1 MSQPNEDPDEGEYE
15 DDEEEEEELV
25 SRITR
30 DEKPEPVVARATPAR
45 RGARRK
51 RIDAG
56 VARPKSH
63 ESIWNNLEADLRWGE
78 ILEALRNGGKTGFAG
93 GQDAYEVQITLRDL
107 ASPEASKVVTFEGA
121 SVMGDP
127 NMSPAEMFS
136 KKVEDI
142 HMNRGAQGPGK
153 YRVDFCWKHNS
164 HPIARGVMNVDAPA
178 RIIAMRNM
186 QMREKEGSEAFP
198 PMMPQQPGMQPGMGR
213 PMGPVYQ
220 PNPYPPYPPYPY
232 AYPPGYGQPLSQE
245 SSEVAQLRAD
255 LARARETEARMQG
268 TLDEILRAQKEGR
281 APNLPAQPVT
291 TQTAIGVGAPPAMDV
306 ESVVERVLTRIL
318 PVLGIGKPAAQ
329 PQATAEDQLMK
340 VMKEGMNTIVTK
352 TMQQVM
358 GGMQKS
364 ITGLGDPI
372 DDEPEPAPAE
382 IVPPVDPKDSLPFVP
397 VQLEAK
403 WPDGSPV
410 GYAADKET
418 GKIDWTGVA
427 FGNPYMAVK
436 LMEVAGKVGDAFADV
451 VKKAGVAGPHIVH
464 KVPENAQNGQPSAP
478 RQNGGFG
485 SGWE

>member
-1 MSQPNEDPDEGEYE
+1 MAQAPIEDPDDGEY
-15 DDEEEEEELV
+15 EEEEEEEEE
-25 SRITR
+25 SSAS
-30 DEKPEPVVARATPAR
+30 VAAKVAPLPQR
-45 RGARRK
+45 RNARRK
-51 RIDAG
+51 RADAG
-56 VARPKSH
+56 VARPRSH
-63 ESIWNNLEADLRWGE
+63 ETIWSNIEADLRWGE
-78 ILEALRNGGKTGFAG
+78 ILEALRSGGKTGFAG

-107 ASPEASKVVTFEGA
+107 ASPEASKVITFEGA
-121 SVMGDP
+121 SVMGDG
-127 NMSPAEMFS
+127 NMSPVEMFS

-153 YRVDFCWKHNS
+153 YRADFTWKHNS
-164 HPIARGVMNVDAPA
+164 HPIARGTINVDAPA
-178 RIIAMRNM
+178 RIMAMRNM

-198 PMMPQQPGMQPGMGR
+198 TAFPPMVPAQPGAQQGMGR
-213 PMGPVYQ
+213 PQSQAWSPPY
-220 PNPYPPYPPYPY
+220 PYPPYPWPQQ
-232 AYPPGYGQPLSQE
+232 GYGQPME

-281 APNLPAQPVT
+281 APNLPAQPVIAH
-291 TQTAIGVGAPPAMDV
+291 TAVGVGSPPAMDV
-306 ESVVERVLTRIL
+306 ESVVERVLTKIL
-318 PVLGIGKPAAQ
+318 PVLGIGKPSAQ
-329 PQATAEDQLMK
+329 PQATAESQLMK
-340 VMKEGMNTIVTK
+340 TLNEGMIGVVTK

-364 ITGLGDPI
+364 ITGMG
-372 DDEPEPAPAE
+372 EPLEEDLEPAATQ
-382 IVPPVDPKDSLPFVP
+382 IAAPVDPKDSLPFVP
-397 VQLEAK
+397 VQLDAK

-464 KVPENAQNGQPSAP
+464 KVPENAQNGQPSVP
-478 RQNGGFG
+478 KPSGGFG